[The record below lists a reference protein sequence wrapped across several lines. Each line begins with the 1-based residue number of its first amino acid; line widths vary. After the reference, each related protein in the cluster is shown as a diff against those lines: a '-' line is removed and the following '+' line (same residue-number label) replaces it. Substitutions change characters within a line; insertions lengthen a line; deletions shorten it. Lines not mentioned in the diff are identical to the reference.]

1 MAQQTSVEWLEKQ
14 LLSHTKIENS
24 KYIQQEIIDI
34 AVWQFNK
41 YLEQAKQIEKEQIIE
56 AHGKKINGGF
66 RSNGDFFQE
75 EINGE
80 QYYNET
86 YNK

>member
-1 MAQQTSVEWLEKQ
+1 MASNLTAVEWLIEQLKQ
-14 LLSHTKIENS
+14 VYDKEGKLPLVCTFELLR
-24 KYIQQEIIDI
+24 
-34 AVWQFNK
+34 
-41 YLEQAKQIEKEQIIE
+41 QAKQIEKEQIIE

-80 QYYNET
+80 QYYNEN